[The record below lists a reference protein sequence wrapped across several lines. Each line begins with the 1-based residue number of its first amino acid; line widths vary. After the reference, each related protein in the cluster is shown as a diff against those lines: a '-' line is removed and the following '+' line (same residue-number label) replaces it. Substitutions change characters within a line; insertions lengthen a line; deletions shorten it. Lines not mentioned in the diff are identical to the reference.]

1 MSSDFIV
8 PYVVDELSDHN
19 VLAMEYMEGSPITD
33 IAALGADTVD
43 LVCAKLMRL
52 SYDELF
58 NYKLMQS
65 DPNFANYL
73 YQADTQKIVLLD
85 FGACQDVS
93 PHTSAQ
99 YLAMADAMQ
108 QQNVLAMS
116 KALTALGLIHT
127 NMSDLVIDT
136 ILKACLEASCCLQTD
151 TGFNLKKEQLIKRV
165 QEVSMPIMMDKSAVT
180 SPQFDVAL
188 VNRKVTG
195 MILLANKLGATLDFK
210 GILAPSLL
218 STKVKST

>member
-1 MSSDFIV
+1 
-8 PYVVDELSDHN
+8 
-19 VLAMEYMEGSPITD
+19 
-33 IAALGADTVD
+33 
-43 LVCAKLMRL
+43 
-52 SYDELF
+52 
-58 NYKLMQS
+58 
-65 DPNFANYL
+65 
-73 YQADTQKIVLLD
+73 
-85 FGACQDVS
+85 
-93 PHTSAQ
+93 
-99 YLAMADAMQ
+99 
-108 QQNVLAMS
+108 
-116 KALTALGLIHT
+116 
-127 NMSDLVIDT
+127 MSDLVIDT

-210 GILAPSLL
+210 GILAPYLL